1 MARKNPLKKKKLVL
15 INKSADWTRRRDI
28 PLTFLA
34 WLALLFIIGLVLLRI
49 SHALI
54 IILIAAV
61 IAYAL
66 VGPVNFFRRFVPRIA
81 AIIIVYIL
89 LIGFI
94 NLLIYVVFS
103 TAVEQIT
110 LLIQTTQK
118 FLVPASGSA
127 TSPLVN
133 LVRPFGISEEQ
144 LVRFGQQLTSQL
156 ENIFSGFFPVL
167 TSIFS
172 SIIDI
177 IVTIVVSIYFL
188 LDGHKIILWI
198 RNNVPD
204 SQQKNLN
211 FLLSTLERIVGAYIT
226 GQLILSISIGFLVG
240 IGMYVLSIPYAV
252 LLGVL
257 AFFLSF
263 IPIIGTFI
271 SGAACVLIALTKG
284 WALALVVLGYFILVH
299 ILEGNVIGPRVV
311 GRALG
316 LHPLVALLAV
326 LTGAQL
332 YGVIGAL
339 FAAPLA
345 GIIQTILSA
354 IWTEWK
360 VNNPEQFNRQQQLRN
375 ITKKKK
381 LAKTN

>member
-1 MARKNPLKKKKLVL
+1 MARKTPTKNKKLVIL
-15 INKSADWTRRRDI
+15 DKSADWTKRRDI

-34 WLALLFIIGLVLLRI
+34 WLALLFIIGSVLLRI

-54 IILIAAV
+54 IIIIAAV
-61 IAYAL
+61 VAYAL
-66 VGPVNFFRRFVPRIA
+66 VPPVNFFKRFVPRIT

-110 LLIQTTQK
+110 LLIQNGQK
-118 FLVPASGSA
+118 FLIPSSGSA

-133 LVRPFGISEEQ
+133 LVKPFGISEDQ
-144 LVRFGQQLTSQL
+144 LARFGQQLTTQL
-156 ENIFSGFFPVL
+156 ENLFSSFFPVL

-188 LDGHKIILWI
+188 LDGHKIILWV
-198 RNNVPD
+198 RKNVPD
-204 SQQKNLN
+204 SQQKNLHF
-211 FLLSTLERIVGAYIT
+211 FLFTLQRIVGAYIT
-226 GQLILSISIGFLVG
+226 GQLVLSISIGLLVG
-240 IGMYVLSIPYAV
+240 LGMFLLNIPYAV

-271 SGAACVLIALTKG
+271 SGAACVLLALTKG
-284 WALALVVLGYFILVH
+284 WVLALVVLGYFILVH

-339 FAAPLA
+339 FAAPVA

-354 IWTEWK
+354 VWTEWK
-360 VNNPEQFNRQQQLRN
+360 VNNSEQFTQQKKLKLL
-375 ITKKKK
+375 KKKS
-381 LAKTN
+381 THH